1 VKHWIGL
8 GRFSSALLLTNLKSA
23 LALRGSFF
31 LQVTFMAL
39 NNLTYFVFW
48 WVLFTR
54 VPTLRGYGLRE
65 VYAMFGVSAA
75 GFGLVYAVVGGVRHL
90 GRFIDEGELDPL
102 LVQPKPTLLYAVGSR
117 SQPSGWG
124 DFLSGL
130 VFLGLSGYVRPGNL
144 PLVLL
149 ALVCSAATFLGA
161 GIAFFSLAFWLRKTD
176 MLSRQLWELLIAFSL
191 YPEPLFG
198 GALRFLLFTALP
210 VGFISYL
217 PVRVL
222 RYHSPLDVLA
232 MVLGAAA
239 VLVIGAWLFGRGL
252 RRYSSGSRF
261 GVFG

>member
-1 VKHWIGL
+1 MNTLL
-8 GRFSSALLLTNLKSA
+8 GTWRFLRALLWTNLKSA
-23 LALRGSFF
+23 LALRASFF

-48 WVLFTR
+48 WVLFAR
-54 VPTLRGYGLRE
+54 VPSLRGYGLRD
-65 VYAMFGVSAA
+65 VYAMFGISAA

-102 LVQPKPTLLYAVGSR
+102 LVQPKPTLLYAVGMR

-130 VFLGLSGYVRPGNL
+130 VFLALSGYVRPANL
-144 PLVLL
+144 PLAALAVL
-149 ALVCSAATFLGA
+149 SAACTFLGA
-161 GIAFFSLAFWLRKTD
+161 GIAFFSAAFWLRKTE
-176 MLSRQLWELLIAFSL
+176 MLSRQLWELLITFSL

-198 GALRFLLFTALP
+198 GALRFALFTVLP
-210 VGFISYL
+210 VAFISYL
-217 PVRVL
+217 PVRAL
-222 RYHSPLDVLA
+222 RDQSLGEVLA
-232 MVLGAAA
+232 MVGGAGTVLG
-239 VLVIGAWLFGRGL
+239 VGSWLFGRGL